1 VGHAVPWIVFD
12 LRDDAST
19 VRALGC
25 YETAQACR
33 ADLFSVA
40 AGERKEIV
48 RVALIVTYG
57 AFRHLFCN
65 ETIILIGSIK
75 IKILQ

>member
-1 VGHAVPWIVFD
+1 VGHAVPRIVFD

-25 YETAQACR
+25 YEATQACR
-33 ADLFSVA
+33 ADLFFVA
-40 AGERKEIV
+40 AGEREKIV
-48 RVALIVTYG
+48 LAALIVTYG

-65 ETIILIGSIK
+65 ETIISIGSIK